1 MIRRTLRPLVLALA
15 GPTAGAG
22 PALGADLPA
31 RLEQAAAQHAAGD
44 AAALVATLR
53 EALHAA
59 WLEAP
64 LHVRMAVLARDS
76 GRGYG
81 MYRSREDNR
90 YAPGEPVLIYVE
102 PVGYGYRQDGET
114 WRFGFRTDLLVLD
127 KAGAVIGGQEG
138 MTQVELESRN
148 PVKEFNL
155 DLTYTLT
162 GLAPGVYVLR
172 TTLHDR
178 YSDERVSFENEVE
191 ITAD

>member
-1 MIRRTLRPLVLALA
+1 MIRRKLGPLVLALA
-15 GPTAGAG
+15 APIAG
-22 PALGADLPA
+22 PALAADLPA
-31 RLEQAAAQHAAGD
+31 LLEQAAAQHAAGD

-53 EALHAA
+53 EALHGA

-64 LHVRMAVLARDS
+64 LHVRTAVLARDS

-81 MYRSREDNR
+81 LHRPREDNR
-90 YAPGEPVLIYVE
+90 YAPGESILIYVE
-102 PVGYGYRQDGET
+102 PVGYGYRRDGET
-114 WRFGFRTDLLVLD
+114 WRFGFDTDLLVLD
-127 KAGAVIGGQEG
+127 EAGKVLGGQED
-138 MTQVELESRN
+138 MMRVELESRN
-148 PVKEFNL
+148 PVTEFNL

-172 TTLHDR
+172 TTLRDR